1 MQNMFES
8 MRAGIKKANE
18 RERKLE
24 RPIEKVSRLIWPWQE
39 SKLLLFVSLMAVLSF
54 ISTFSA
60 LKFNGKYGVFE
71 SGWIAK
77 WALGIGGFPELFLV
91 YAVTIGVLILI
102 AIGIRAF
109 YNRLGFPGFARSA
122 FVFIFVP
129 YPVIII
135 PVIINNILHAFR

>member
-1 MQNMFES
+1 MQKMFES

-18 RERKLE
+18 QERKLE

-39 SKLLLFVSLMAVLSF
+39 SKLLLFVSLTAVLDF

-60 LKFNGKYGVFE
+60 LKFNGNHGVFE

-91 YAVTIGVLILI
+91 YAAAIAALILI
-102 AIGIRAF
+102 AIGIRAL

-122 FVFIFVP
+122 FVLIFVP
-129 YPVIII
+129 YSVIII

>member
-1 MQNMFES
+1 
-8 MRAGIKKANE
+8 MRAGIKKAKDQ
-18 RERKLE
+18 ERKLE

-39 SKLLLFVSLMAVLSF
+39 SKLLLFVSLMAVLDF

-60 LKFNGKYGVFE
+60 LRINGNRGVFE

-77 WALGIGGFPELFLV
+77 WALGIGGFPELLLV
-91 YAVTIGVLILI
+91 EAVTIGVLILI
-102 AIGIRAF
+102 AIGIRAL

-129 YPVIII
+129 YSVIII

>member
-8 MRAGIKKANE
+8 MRAGIKKADE

-39 SKLLLFVSLMAVLSF
+39 SKLLLFVSLMAVLDF

-60 LKFNGKYGVFE
+60 LKFYGKYGVFE

-77 WALGIGGFPELFLV
+77 WALSIGGFPELFLV
-91 YAVTIGVLILI
+91 DAIAIGVLIII

-129 YPVIII
+129 YSIIII

>member
-1 MQNMFES
+1 MFES
-8 MRAGIKKANE
+8 MRAGIKKADE

-39 SKLLLFVSLMAVLSF
+39 SKLLLFVSLMAVLDF

-60 LKFNGKYGVFE
+60 LKFYGKYGVFE

-77 WALGIGGFPELFLV
+77 WALSIGGFPELFLV
-91 YAVTIGVLILI
+91 DAIAIGVLIII

-129 YPVIII
+129 YSIIII

>member
-1 MQNMFES
+1 
-8 MRAGIKKANE
+8 MRAGIKKADE

-39 SKLLLFVSLMAVLSF
+39 SKLLLFVSLMAVLDF

-60 LKFNGKYGVFE
+60 LKFYGKYGVFE

-77 WALGIGGFPELFLV
+77 WALSIGGFPELFLV
-91 YAVTIGVLILI
+91 DAIAIGVLIII

-129 YPVIII
+129 YSIIII